1 MIGTWLALRKQGI
14 LGINARNRAYIM
26 RQNPRRRYP
35 LVDDKLKTKHLA
47 IEAGI
52 AVPKLYGV
60 MKTEHDLAG
69 LGALLKPY
77 SEFVI
82 KPARG
87 SGGAG
92 VLVIDGR
99 RKDVFVKPD
108 GRGLPLGEIEYHAS
122 NILSGIYSLGGV
134 PDNAMIEYRV
144 RVDPI
149 FDPVSYQGVPDI
161 RLLVYRGMPAMAM
174 VRLPTRQ
181 SDGKA
186 NLHQG
191 AVGVGV
197 EIATGLTTDGVW
209 HNRTVSEHPDY
220 GVPLAGL
227 QIPNWPRLLELG
239 ARCFELTG
247 LGYLGVDIVLDRT
260 HGPLLLELNARP
272 GLGIQIANRS
282 GLKTRLDAIDKVESL
297 PSTPEARVHLAI
309 ELFKFNSGG

>member
-1 MIGTWLALRKQGI
+1 MLGTWLSLRTRGI
-14 LGINARNRAYIM
+14 LGLNSRNRAYVM
-26 RQNPRRRYP
+26 RSNPRRYYP
-35 LVDDKLKTKHLA
+35 LVDDKLKTKRLA

-52 AVPKLYGV
+52 AVPELYGV
-60 MKTEHDLAG
+60 METEHDLAG
-69 LGALLKPY
+69 LGQLLNPY

-82 KPARG
+82 KPAHG
-87 SGGAG
+87 SGGSG

-99 RKDVFVKPD
+99 RKDLFVKPD
-108 GRGLPLGEIEYHAS
+108 GRGLPLGEVVYHAS

-161 RLLVYRGMPAMAM
+161 RLLVYRGMPTMAM

-191 AVGVGV
+191 AVGVGI
-197 EIATGLTTDGVW
+197 EISTGITTQGVW
-209 HNRTVSEHPDY
+209 HNRTVAEHPDF

-239 ARCFELTG
+239 ARCFELTK

-272 GLGIQIANRS
+272 GLAIQIANHR
-282 GLKTRLDAIDKVESL
+282 GLKNRLDAIDDLDAL
-297 PSTPEARVHLAI
+297 PSTPAERVQLAT
-309 ELFKFNSGG
+309 ELFKDH